1 MHLFVAGVSHRSA
14 PITVREQ
21 VHLTPEAT
29 RHILGEL
36 VRRDEEMAI
45 LSTCNRTEWYVLA
58 RDGRTLER
66 IAARL
71 AGGDPSRLEPYL
83 YQYEDAAAARHLFR
97 VAGGLESLVLGEAQ
111 ILGQVRDA
119 FDLARRAGTL
129 GPVLE
134 QLGRKALEAGKR
146 IRTETAIGQGTAS
159 VSHAAVELARNIFPD
174 LTSCQVLILGA
185 GEMATLAARHLREQ
199 GARAVIVANRNRQHA
214 QQVAQACGGRAA
226 SFAELEPLL
235 ASSDIVISSTAAPH
249 AVIRRAMLERI
260 LPARQGRPLFLIDI
274 AMPRDV
280 EASCGELE
288 GVFLHNIDDLEQVVA
303 GNLAQRREYLDAAEA
318 VVQETVQAFMA
329 WWRSRAAVPVI
340 RALHDRAAAVRE
352 QELARA
358 LRRLG
363 DLDPRQRQVVEAMA
377 DAILNKF
384 LHLPVTRLKAA
395 LAEGDGLVYLQS
407 LRDLFGLEAEVPAA
421 AAGVSQP
428 HEAGREDGSPRLPRP
443 RVNGPETSMA

>member
-1 MHLFVAGVSHRSA
+1 MQLFVAGVSHRSA

-21 VHLTPEAT
+21 THLSPEAT
-29 RHILGEL
+29 RQVLGEL
-36 VRRDEEMAI
+36 VQRDEEMAI

-58 RDGRTLER
+58 RDHRTSDR

-71 AGGDPSRLEPYL
+71 AGGDPSRLQPYL
-83 YQYEDAAAARHLFR
+83 YHYEDAAAARHLFR

-111 ILGQVRDA
+111 ILGQVREA
-119 FDLARRAGTL
+119 FDLAREAGTL
-129 GPVLE
+129 GPVLD

-159 VSHAAVELARNIFPD
+159 ISHAAVELARKIFDD
-174 LTSCQVLILGA
+174 LGHCQVLVLGA

-199 GARAVIVANRNRQHA
+199 GARTVIVANRNRQRA

-235 ASSDIVISSTAAPH
+235 VSSDIVISSTAAPH
-249 AVIRRAMLERI
+249 AVVRRETLERV

-274 AMPRDV
+274 AVPRDV
-280 EASCGELE
+280 EEACGELD

-303 GNLAQRREYLDAAEA
+303 GNLAQRREHLDAAEEVIRQA
-318 VVQETVQAFMA
+318 VQSFMV
-329 WWRSRAAVPVI
+329 WWRSRAAAPVI

-352 QELARA
+352 QELERA

-363 DLDPRQRQVVEAMA
+363 DLEPRQRQVVETMA
-377 DAILNKF
+377 GAIVNKL

-407 LRDLFGLEAEVPAA
+407 LRDLFGLEAELPESAI
-421 AAGVSQP
+421 GPSQP
-428 HEAGREDGSPRLPRP
+428 RPDGDAGSLPA
-443 RVNGPETSMA
+443 GFQAHG

>member
-29 RHILGEL
+29 RQILGEL

-58 RDGRTLER
+58 RDGRTVER
-66 IAARL
+66 VAARL

-111 ILGQVRDA
+111 ILGQVREA
-119 FDLARRAGTL
+119 FELARQAGAL
-129 GPVLE
+129 GPILE

-159 VSHAAVELARNIFPD
+159 ISHAAVELARKIFPD

-214 QQVAQACGGRAA
+214 LQVAEACGGRAA

-249 AVIRRAMLERI
+249 AVIRREMLERV
-260 LPARQGRPLFLIDI
+260 LPARKGRPLFLIDI
-274 AMPRDV
+274 AMPRDI
-280 EASCGELE
+280 EASCGELD

-303 GNLAQRREYLDAAEA
+303 GNLAQRREHLEAAEA
-318 VVQETVQAFMA
+318 VVEETVRAFMA

-340 RALHDRAAAVRE
+340 RALHDLAAAVRD
-352 QELARA
+352 QELERA

-377 DAILNKF
+377 GAILKKF

-407 LRDLFGLEAEVPAA
+407 LRDLFGLETEVPA
-421 AAGVSQP
+421 GVIQP
-428 HEAGREDGSPRLPRP
+428 LEAGRKGGSPGMGTR
-443 RVNGPETSMA
+443 G